1 MLYSNQMELGL
12 GSKMARRRA
21 ALTRRRTRLQ
31 RAQWWFK
38 EMRRVV
44 DGAFDWSKAPAARP
58 EQVYINL
65 EAKRS

>member
-12 GSKMARRRA
+12 GSKTARRK
-21 ALTRRRTRLQ
+21 ALTRRQNRLQ

-44 DGAFDWSKAPAARP
+44 NGAMDWSKVPNARP

>member
-1 MLYSNQMELGL
+1 MPNSNQMELGL
-12 GSKMARRRA
+12 DSKGVRRGA
-21 ALTRRRTRLQ
+21 VVRRQNRLQ

-38 EMRRVV
+38 EMRRAVNS
-44 DGAFDWSKAPAARP
+44 AIDWPPAPNGRP